1 MKKISIAIVSI
12 VALALTACGGSIDVK
27 KLVETDIQK
36 ALQSKGM
43 QCGVEKDTNSVQ
55 ISCEDSLAIIAVK
68 ATVVNK
74 VKPVEADSA
83 AVKDSAVVKVD
94 STKVDSAKV
103 DPVEAKVEE
112 VAKDTVVA
120 APVAAEPAVAD
131 TTAPAAE
138 APVAAEPEKAIVDS
152 AAVSNAIDQ
161 ADSTKQEP
169 VKVDTAATAP
179 EAPKA

>member
-94 STKVDSAKV
+94 SAKVDS
-103 DPVEAKVEE
+103 VEAKVEE
-112 VAKDTVVA
+112 VAKDTVAA

-152 AAVSNAIDQ
+152 ASVSNAIDQ

>member
-83 AVKDSAVVKVD
+83 AVKDS
-94 STKVDSAKV
+94 
-103 DPVEAKVEE
+103 
-112 VAKDTVVA
+112 TVVA
-120 APVAAEPAVAD
+120 PVAD
-131 TTAPAAE
+131 TAVVDTTVAAPADTVAPAPADTV
-138 APVAAEPEKAIVDS
+138 APVPAVREVKDS
-152 AAVSNAIDQ
+152 LVVPAIDSITVP
-161 ADSTKQEP
+161 AEQEI
-169 VKVDTAATAP
+169 KTAQMSCYCEMWTPIGCQYSNSGNCRCARWRCN
-179 EAPKA
+179 

>member
-94 STKVDSAKV
+94 SAKVDS
-103 DPVEAKVEE
+103 VEAKVEE
-112 VAKDTVVA
+112 VAKDTVTA

-131 TTAPAAE
+131 TTTHAAE
-138 APVAAEPEKAIVDS
+138 APVAAEPEKSVVDS

-161 ADSTKQEP
+161 ADSSKQEP

>member
-83 AVKDSAVVKVD
+83 AAVKDSAVVKVD
-94 STKVDSAKV
+94 SAKVDS
-103 DPVEAKVEE
+103 VEAKVEE
-112 VAKDTVVA
+112 VAKDTVAA

-152 AAVSNAIDQ
+152 ASVSNAIDQ